1 MSAAEGFVRPNG
13 GASDRELGGP
23 RAVLE
28 ESSATLALSIRLLG
42 GFRAERCVGPVP
54 DFAWQRRGAKQL
66 TKLLAI
72 SPGHAL
78 HREQI
83 LETLWPRV
91 GVDSARN
98 SLAKSLHAA
107 RQALEPERPP
117 RRGSLYIQIRDDMIA
132 LNADHV
138 LIDAD
143 NFQRL
148 AQSALRL
155 ATVSAYDAALAVYT
169 GVLLPGD
176 LYEDWPSERRRYLGD
191 LNLRLL
197 LGLAE
202 MLAKH
207 GDYHRA
213 IDCVRS
219 ALQEDQSREDAHR
232 QLMRL
237 HDAMGAR
244 DLALRQ
250 FEICR
255 AQLDRELN
263 RAPDWE
269 TTMLYEEL
277 LANRVR
283 QRAAGR

>member
-1 MSAAEGFVRPNG
+1 MTAAEEFARSND
-13 GASDRELGGP
+13 ASSEREVG
-23 RAVLE
+23 VQ
-28 ESSATLALSIRLLG
+28 SLSVRLLG
-42 GFRAERCVGPVP
+42 GFRAERSQGAVP

-83 LETLWPRV
+83 VETLWPRV

-98 SLAKSLHAA
+98 SLAKSLYAA

-117 RRGSLYIQIRDDMIA
+117 RRGSLYLQIRDDMIA

-148 AQSALRL
+148 AQSALRQ
-155 ATVSAYDAALAVYT
+155 AIVSAYDAALAVYT

-176 LYEDWPSERRRYLGD
+176 LYEDWPTQRRRYLAD

-202 MLAKH
+202 MLAKY
-207 GDYHRA
+207 GDNHRA
-213 IDCVRS
+213 IDCLRS
-219 ALQEDQSREDAHR
+219 ALQEDPTREDAHR

-255 AQLDRELN
+255 AQLRRELN

-269 TTMLYEEL
+269 TTNLYEEI

>member
-1 MSAAEGFVRPNG
+1 VTAADGFVRPNG

-42 GFRAERCVGPVP
+42 GFRAERCEGPVP

-66 TKLLAI
+66 TKLLAM

-107 RQALEPERPP
+107 RQALEPGRLP

-143 NFQRL
+143 NFHRL

-155 ATVSAYDAALAVYT
+155 ATVPAYDAALAVYT

-176 LYEDWPSERRRYLGD
+176 LYEDWPSERRRYLAD

-202 MLAKH
+202 TLAKH
-207 GDYHRA
+207 GDHHRA
-213 IDCVRS
+213 IDCLRS

-283 QRAAGR
+283 QRTAGR